1 MFLLPASDLLLPLI
15 PRSVAILRTVF
26 AVGDAHLTRLLHRL
40 SLACNAAVLTVD
52 YMSPPDYDRAESLE
66 DLDKAYKWLITQPG
80 VAPAKLFVM
89 ADGLGAPLAVS
100 LMINIR

>member
-1 MFLLPASDLLLPLI
+1 M
-15 PRSVAILRTVF
+15 
-26 AVGDAHLTRLLHRL
+26 GDTNLATYFGRL

-52 YMSPPDYDRAESLE
+52 YRAPPENDRAESLE

-80 VAPAKLFVM
+80 VAPAKLFLM